1 MCGVGCMAREISLAS
16 CGSRSTARGKKK
28 ESNLLPTVSCG
39 LFSRPICE
47 FNCCNSWSN

>member
-1 MCGVGCMAREISLAS
+1 VEVDLQHVV
-16 CGSRSTARGKKK
+16 KKK